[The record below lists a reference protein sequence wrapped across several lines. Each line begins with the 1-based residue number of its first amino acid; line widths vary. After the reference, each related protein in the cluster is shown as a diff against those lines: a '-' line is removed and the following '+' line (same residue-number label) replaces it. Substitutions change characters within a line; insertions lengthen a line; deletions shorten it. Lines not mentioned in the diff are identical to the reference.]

1 MEVNFDPWLDWKLFR
16 DRDVTPVTR
25 GQFNLFFAFRSRVSR
40 LVPRADNAGENS
52 RRIIESITIAVR
64 NDHLKPTELQFRNP
78 RNTSGNTATFHTR
91 SRFSV
96 VAEPATSCAARG
108 LDRPKT
114 GHCFFFFFFFLP
126 VYFRDPRYNPRV
138 DGVVQAGEILFR
150 RAVWLVAFAF
160 EK

>member
-1 MEVNFDPWLDWKLFR
+1 MSL
-16 DRDVTPVTR
+16 PVTR
-25 GQFNLFFAFRSRVSR
+25 GRFNLFFAFRSRVSR

-114 GHCFFFFFFFLP
+114 GHCFFFFYLYIFAILVIIRVSMAWCKP
-126 VYFRDPRYNPRV
+126 EKYYFDEQC
-138 DGVVQAGEILFR
+138 D
-150 RAVWLVAFAF
+150 
-160 EK
+160 